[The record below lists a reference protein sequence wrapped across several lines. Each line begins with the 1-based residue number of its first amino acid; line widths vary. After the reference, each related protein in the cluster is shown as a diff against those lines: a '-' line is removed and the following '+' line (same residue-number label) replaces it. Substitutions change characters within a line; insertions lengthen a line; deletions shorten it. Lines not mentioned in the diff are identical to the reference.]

1 MEGRGCVQI
10 PQESITGRI
19 KRTRLLHGYPTATP
33 RLLHSNPTIMPG
45 RPSIQSRALAHV
57 RLQLKTGKT
66 RGTNPRP
73 LTSEEVCALEA
84 RRDELQAE
92 MATRQRQRILSRVNN
107 HTSQEA
113 ERTREVIV
121 TELQPITVLVAGSD
135 ADSREERIKARN
147 NQIALLQAANREDR
161 EAIRKERMATR
172 EANARAKA
180 HTDKR
185 RRTNSATGS
194 TRSSSTADHWDGS
207 ECPPTDEEPDAAN
220 LSVGE
225 RQAMRRA
232 ELQECSVLAKV
243 DQLMADI
250 DARRD
255 SK

>member
-1 MEGRGCVQI
+1 
-10 PQESITGRI
+10 
-19 KRTRLLHGYPTATP
+19 
-33 RLLHSNPTIMPG
+33 MPG
-45 RPSIQSRALAHV
+45 LHSIQSRTLANV
-57 RLQLKTGKT
+57 RLQLRTGKT

-73 LTSEEVCALEA
+73 LSSEEVCALEA

-92 MATRQRQRILSRVNN
+92 MANRQRQRILSRVNN

-161 EAIRKERMATR
+161 EALRKERMAK
-172 EANARAKA
+172 ARAKA
-180 HTDKR
+180 QAGSDKR

-194 TRSSSTADHWDGS
+194 TRSSS
-207 ECPPTDEEPDAAN
+207 ECPPTYEEPDAAN
-220 LSVGE
+220 LSAGE
-225 RQAMRRA
+225 RQALRRA

-250 DARRD
+250 DARRG